1 MIHGTHGAY
10 FNGGCRCPACKEAAH
25 RYYVEVARP
34 RREGERIE
42 PKGEAHPLVA
52 YAASLSKM
60 VYTIGGRTRVFAFP
74 PMGELRR
81 DDDRG

>member
-25 RYYVEVARP
+25 RYYVEVARQ
-34 RREGERIE
+34 RREGERVE

-52 YAASLSKM
+52 YASSLAQL
-60 VYTIGGRTRVFAFP
+60 YTS
-74 PMGELRR
+74 LRAMA
-81 DDDRG
+81 

>member
-1 MIHGTHGAY
+1 MGWNDPRDARRLLQRRGT
-10 FNGGCRCPACKEAAH
+10 CKEAAH

-34 RREGERIE
+34 RREGERVE
-42 PKGEAHPLVA
+42 PKGAEHPLVA

-60 VYTIGGRTRVFAFP
+60 VYTVCGRTRVFAFP

>member
-1 MIHGTHGAY
+1 MTHGTHDAY

-25 RYYVEVARP
+25 RYYVEVAKP
-34 RREGERIE
+34 RKEGGRVE
-42 PKGEAHPLVA
+42 PKGAPSPLVA

-60 VYTIGGRTRVFAFP
+60 VYTIGGRTRAFAFP

-81 DDDRG
+81 DDDGD

>member
-34 RREGERIE
+34 RREGERFE
-42 PKGEAHPLVA
+42 PKGAAHPLVA

-60 VYTIGGRTRVFAFP
+60 VYTIGGKAKTLVLP

>member
-34 RREGERIE
+34 RRRRAGAPR
-42 PKGEAHPLVA
+42 PWARPA
-52 YAASLSKM
+52 RPPCAASLSKM

>member
-34 RREGERIE
+34 RREGERVE
-42 PKGEAHPLVA
+42 PKGAEHPLVA
-52 YAASLSKM
+52 YAGLAQQDGLHHRREDEGLRLPAD
-60 VYTIGGRTRVFAFP
+60 GGA
-74 PMGELRR
+74 
-81 DDDRG
+81 